1 MISCEVCVF
10 LSVVLENCDSLN
22 DGIYITII
30 SQHYTIVH
38 EGIMAVITL
47 QLVGAHFILNIG
59 MNQKGLETCENFLSS
74 LNGQSL
80 SEQSNSLHVNEK
92 MTGTDE

>member
-1 MISCEVCVF
+1 
-10 LSVVLENCDSLN
+10 
-22 DGIYITII
+22 
-30 SQHYTIVH
+30 
-38 EGIMAVITL
+38 MAVITL

-59 MNQKGLETCENFLSS
+59 MNQKGLEICENFLSS